1 MAFLQRR
8 TGNEVRIATQP
19 LVDIPVT
26 QPFERIRKLWSGAE
40 PQLRRRLVIVYTI
53 LAVLNV
59 GTWLAVLLAAVKYPI
74 LLGLGITAYGFGLR
88 HAVDPDHIA
97 AIDNTTRKLM
107 QDGKR
112 PVAVGFFFS
121 LGHSTVV
128 VLLSVLVAASA
139 AFVKTNL
146 PALQSFGGV
155 VGTLISGL
163 FLVIIAAINIVVLF
177 DVVSTWRR
185 AVSDGEYD
193 DRSLDAYLAERG
205 LLARLLRP
213 VLRVVSESWQM
224 YPIGF
229 LFGLGFDTA
238 SEVGLLGIAAVTG
251 ASGMPIGF
259 ILLLP
264 LLFVAGMSLI
274 DTTDGVAMLGA
285 YGWAFL
291 RPMRKLYYNIT
302 ITSISVVV
310 ALFIGGIEMLQV
322 IGMELHGTGPAW
334 DAVANFPLAN
344 LGFYIIAVFLLSWLV
359 SVAVYKL
366 KGVDR
371 LDEAMAARRRATE

>member
-1 MAFLQRR
+1 MVGLALAAMLRDDQ
-8 TGNEVRIATQP
+8 TGNRLQELGGPQDRAVSNILGTNRAFRGGIGCLNLGSWIAIGFASVR
-19 LVDIPVT
+19 
-26 QPFERIRKLWSGAE
+26 
-40 PQLRRRLVIVYTI
+40 
-53 LAVLNV
+53 
-59 GTWLAVLLAAVKYPI
+59 YPI
-74 LLGLGITAYGFGLR
+74 LSGLGLTAYGFGLR

-112 PVAVGFFFS
+112 PVAVGLFFS

-128 VLLSVLVAASA
+128 LLLSFLVAVSA
-139 AFVKTNL
+139 AFLKTNL
-146 PALQSFGGV
+146 PALQS
-155 VGTLISGL
+155 VGAVIGTSVSRL
-163 FLVIIAAINIVVLF
+163 FLLVVAAINIVVLLEI
-177 DVVSTWRR
+177 VGTWKR
-185 AVSDGEYD
+185 AVSDGAYD
-193 DRSLDAYLAERG
+193 DRTLDEYLANRG
-205 LLARLLRP
+205 LLARMLRP
-213 VLRVVSESWQM
+213 LLRVVDDSWTM

-238 SEVGLLGIAAVTG
+238 SEVGHLGITAVTG

-291 RPMRKLYYNIT
+291 RPIRKLYYNLT

-310 ALFIGGIEMLQV
+310 ALFIGGLEVLQV
-322 IGMELHGTGPAW
+322 IGSELHASGAFW
-334 DAVANFPLAN
+334 DAVRGLSFAN
-344 LGFYIIAVFLLSWLV
+344 LGFYIIGLFMVSWLV
-359 SVAVYKL
+359 SVVVYKARRI
-366 KGVDR
+366 DD
-371 LDEAMAARRRATE
+371 LDAVAAARARCDESA